1 MGVAFFVS
9 SCVLC
14 TSCGVADAGLMDAA
28 PLAGENNHIGGLA
41 EVAQDRIFKD
51 VFLYP
56 WLKDENMS
64 WEA

>member
-1 MGVAFFVS
+1 M
-9 SCVLC
+9 
-14 TSCGVADAGLMDAA
+14 ADAGLMDAA